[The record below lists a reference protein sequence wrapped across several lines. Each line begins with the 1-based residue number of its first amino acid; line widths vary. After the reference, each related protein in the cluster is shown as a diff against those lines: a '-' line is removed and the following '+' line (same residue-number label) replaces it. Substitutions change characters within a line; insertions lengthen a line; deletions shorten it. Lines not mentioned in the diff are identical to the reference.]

1 MHHWRDEPNRRKF
14 LKNTA
19 ASTLGA
25 SLAGLGLEMKGTE
38 LVKASSPNET
48 WEKSDSA
55 THTSGSWNTEVTH
68 STSVGWYGATYEDED
83 GVEVWGHDF
92 RLSSTSAARHTD
104 HGSPLDRID
113 MHYVGINEG
122 TTDRVDQSISDDHH
136 GVWPRNKDDS
146 YDHSDLMV
154 DLAKKAI
161 TTLSTF
167 ADFALTAAEFAGKL
181 TPDDGTVNSGDFT
194 YLEKWDYSAE
204 HSDVG
209 HYRWYEVYNS
219 GPSEDSFSIETQ
231 ATDGDFGLGPQTN
244 FTFSL
249 YAGHKPYETSISST
263 QTTTTSAGTTLYR
276 PKQGWLVERIP
287 YEKIRER
294 GRALGWP
301 EERIQHRLEKTGK
314 PTYFAHQAP
323 IKLVE

>member
-1 MHHWRDEPNRRKF
+1 MQWNRKSNRRKF

-19 ASTLGA
+19 ASTLGV
-25 SLAGLGLEMKGTE
+25 SLAGVGLGTKGID
-38 LVKASSPNET
+38 LVKADSPNET

-55 THTSGSWNTEVTH
+55 THTSGGWNTGVYH
-68 STSVGWYGATYEDED
+68 STSVGWYGATYEDENSA
-83 GVEVWGHDF
+83 WGHDF
-92 RLSSTSAARHTD
+92 RLSTTSAARHTD
-104 HGSPLDRID
+104 HGSQLDRID
-113 MHYVGINEG
+113 MHYAGVNQG
-122 TTDRVDQSISDDHH
+122 TTDRVDAAVSEDHH
-136 GVWPRNKDDS
+136 GVWPRTKTDT

-154 DLAKKAI
+154 DVAKKAI

-181 TPDDGTVNSGDFT
+181 TPDDAHVDSSDFT
-194 YLEKWDYSAE
+194 YLDKWDYSTE

-219 GPSEDSFSIETQ
+219 GSSQDTFSIETQ
-231 ATDGDFGLGPQTN
+231 ATDSDFGLEPQTN

-249 YAGHKPYETSISST
+249 YADYEPNETSSSSTT

-276 PKQGWLVERIP
+276 PKPGWLVERIP
-287 YEKIRER
+287 YEKVRER

-301 EERIQHRLEKTGK
+301 EGRIQRHLEKTGE
-314 PTYFAHQAP
+314 PVYFAHQAP
-323 IKLVE
+323 IELVE